1 MLVIPGVADDE
12 IPPGG
17 LTDEQVFGGQGTTP
31 SPAPATLPTDI
42 PKEGLTDEQVFGT
55 GVIPKGGLTDEQAFG
70 GGAQQQQPQR
80 PSWGERALQNVE
92 HGFSDS
98 LAGVFSRAMAPYMT
112 GVDQG
117 MAPPTVAPTAES
129 IAAARQAVIDQ
140 KKADDARYA
149 AMPDAQGVWERSASV
164 LGGLAGGG
172 LSPENLIGG
181 PEVGGVLSRVGE
193 KVLPYIPFG
202 KVISKT
208 PEVVQRVI
216 GAAAGQAPVAAAA
229 DVAGQGVKIATGEQD
244 QYQPLETLTNAAFG
258 AGVAGGL
265 HAGGEL
271 YGALRGY
278 IAKKRTVDT
287 GAAVK
292 PEDVTTATP
301 DEFTGALADPDVQ
314 AVLKANGITSPTDPR
329 AQQAADVL
337 AKARAAQSA
346 PIQPGAIPDRP
357 ASTID
362 SQKIE
367 RDASAPAQA
376 GRQLDQQTNAL
387 RQERELVEQQATAR
401 ADAMVAQGTLKP
413 EDRDGFVQGIVAS
426 RMGDQPRPQPPP
438 VIQQPAPSEGVP
450 MAGTGAADTQ
460 QGINLRGG
468 GQPTALVPTEQ
479 QPTRLTP
486 DQLAA
491 RTAQNAATP
500 NLNTA
505 EPGVTLAGQ
514 EGRAPQTPTDVQAQR
529 EADQAFRL
537 AQAQRQRAGAT
548 SADTQAGGRPEG
560 VNAQPVHLDEGQP
573 VKILKDEVITDAQGK
588 TRHMATVQR
597 FDPRT
602 GQLDPEGVPYQ
613 VQMKDLKTGN
623 YAPEPRQAQD
633 FSTRAKSP
641 AGEAQGLPEQTY
653 RTTEGD
659 PNEQFPGAG
668 EEGRTPYPEQPPGSG
683 PDKPF
688 SDAEAAQ
695 RDFNERAQRGGETQY
710 ESRAKDQPTSNQPA
724 DLDENGAYPTDE
736 SGHVLSDKGGPIR
749 FGTQKQAAKWIVKV
763 GQVESKAGQH
773 FEIVNH
779 PKGEGFSVRERGRDQ
794 PGGPGAG
801 AGEREAPRGETYT
814 TEPDHENPGQHV
826 AKDANGK
833 VVAVGDTPAQA
844 VQLAKIREQAHAT
857 EAGRE
862 QAGTR
867 DEHQNR
873 SEQLQGDGQDRGVE
887 ARDAEG
893 RGEAG
898 GGDSLRGETPQRGK
912 GVKTPYVRVPKAPL
926 RLTDFLRK
934 IGGILD
940 PDGEIRS
947 AISGTSKTGSRV
959 IAKGKDAR
967 IDKRGVRTPG
977 GQDERNA
984 IIAAHEAGY
993 FPEHRDPR
1001 DMPSNDLYE
1010 AIRKDNAGEPVYS
1023 HFDHGDVRARQEA
1036 QQYNDGID
1044 RLAAEH
1050 GIDPRGK
1057 SADEFFAEVR
1067 QKAGAR
1073 EFDSANA
1080 DEAHAADTA
1089 ADAFEAG
1096 DALEPEP
1103 RYGEAHPED
1112 EDIPFDSGP
1121 GRESENAGDQ
1131 GASIRD
1137 LPESEHSTS
1146 GQDDVRE
1153 SGGARDPGA
1162 GDGQREQDASGDVQA
1177 EATARGSDTAER
1189 NVDSTDAG
1197 EQRVIPGA
1205 ERVSRDELNRREL
1218 ERRAGQ
1224 EKAQASEPQKPVG
1237 SDGGLFDSG
1246 HKQGS
1251 FTLGAFGD
1259 PDAIGRVITSALK
1272 GTGHIAAAAGKA
1284 VRDMLSDTKIAGAIR
1299 ETARLMRRGSI
1310 SEMGKAFAV
1319 TTDAHAAMISR
1330 YLRKAGHE
1338 LAAKSVDTMTG
1349 LFRERPGTEGG
1360 YDYHTRVGQRA
1371 NSRIASLYRAL
1382 HEIMGKKGLTDE
1394 QNKQLRT
1401 ALTRGAK
1408 MSEETPFGRT
1418 VNAIRKLLDDEHAY
1432 RRAVNKAIGFV
1443 KGYFPRMVDDE
1454 KVRANPEKFVAAAE
1468 KVYRINGSKD
1478 ARGDAEAWK
1487 DRILS
1492 GDGELAGEAFQQTGV
1507 GHNSS
1512 KMREFGPE
1520 ADRLLADFYKD
1531 DVPQLLEQY
1540 FRGSARE
1547 TEGLRIKP
1555 TLDAA
1560 RKTLAN
1566 ELGKLPKEQAGDIL
1580 SHMDSMVDAH
1590 LGRFGSNTSR
1600 FARSA
1605 ADKLQLLTF
1614 LGALK
1619 HHLVTGIAEPFIAPF
1634 RAGINKRSLGAVAD
1648 SFRQMYRYMRSKAD
1662 EDDIYGRHLAE
1673 SAGVLTDA
1681 SQHALMN
1688 TQYNLEN
1695 GGNYLQRK
1703 ATEFMHST
1711 LMEQLMV
1718 GKRIAFAKLA
1728 HGFMVDN
1735 VLDAVTKTGNAAK
1748 RATFYLKELGIDD
1761 PAAFKKWL
1769 IDERDGRVS
1778 SSELDNSNDPRVQQ
1792 YLLAINKFVSTVVMT
1807 PTAATKPVW
1816 ASHPFW
1822 RSGNTLNAYVQ
1833 AFGSN
1838 VVNRNIRMVKKA
1850 MTEKDLNYALPTIAW
1865 TLPYLSVVAGLEYGV
1880 RPLLQSGDTKQ
1891 TLAEQSPS
1899 DQALRVMDRSGGLG
1913 GLSPYVNAVEGVRY
1927 RRPLFETL
1935 GGPSFGRPVGALQKI
1950 LEGWQSTSKATGE
1963 RTRSGTREI
1972 AEGIYDLIID
1982 PAVTLAMMHLPGGNL
1997 VKGAAIMGAGDRIR
2011 SGFVNTFGGE
2021 KEAR

>member
-1 MLVIPGVADDE
+1 MLVVPGQVGGAALDDFPPDAVPVAA
-12 IPPGG
+12 PN
-17 LTDEQVFGGQGTTP
+17 TGQAATGGTT
-31 SPAPATLPTDI
+31 LDDFPTDAKTLDDF
-42 PKEGLTDEQVFGT
+42 PVDAKPVT
-55 GVIPKGGLTDEQAFG
+55 P
-70 GGAQQQQPQR
+70 QQQQPGQD
-80 PSWGERALQNVE
+80 V
-92 HGFSDS
+92 S
-98 LAGVFSRAMAPYMT
+98 LAQRVWQHIVNSYDSSAT
-112 GVDQG
+112 GEGAYITGAGQG
-117 MAPPTVAPTAES
+117 TVPGPSMLSLPE
-129 IAAARQAVIDQ
+129 IQARKDAVLKQ
-140 KKADDARYA
+140 VEEHKKTYE
-149 AMPDAQGVWERSASV
+149 AMPPAQGFAEKGAAT
-164 LGGLAGGG
+164 LGEVVGG
-172 LSPENLIGG
+172 LSNPLNFVGG
-181 PEVGGVLSRVGE
+181 PETGLGPAIAERA
-193 KVLPYIPFG
+193 LPYIPYA
-202 KVISKT
+202 KTILAKT
-208 PEVVQRVI
+208 PEFVRGLV
-216 GAAAGQAPVAAAA
+216 GAGVSQAPIAAVG
-229 DVAGQGVKIATGEQD
+229 DVAGQATKIATGEQD
-244 QYQPLETLTNAAFG
+244 QFQPLDTLASAAFG
-258 AGVAGGL
+258 AGMGAGI

-271 YGALRGY
+271 LGVLRNV

-329 AQQAADVL
+329 AQQAADAL

-346 PIQPGAIPDRP
+346 PIQPGAVPDRP
-357 ASTID
+357 TSNITPTIVPRGQGFAPTDREGLAPGDQPSTVA
-362 SQKIE
+362 
-367 RDASAPAQA
+367 RDAARAGQQLNAQTEA
-376 GRQLDQQTNAL
+376 ARQA
-387 RQERELVEQQATAR
+387 RELVEQQATER
-401 ADAMVAQGTLKP
+401 ADAMIAQGMLKP

-438 VIQQPAPSEGVP
+438 VIQQPAPSDTVP
-450 MAGTGAADTQ
+450 MTGTGAADTQ

-468 GQPTALVPTEQ
+468 GQPTALVPNAPPPRAMSDAEIAQ
-479 QPTRLTP
+479 ARAANQGGTP
-486 DQLAA
+486 
-491 RTAQNAATP
+491 NAA
-500 NLNTA
+500 
-505 EPGVTLAGQ
+505 EPPPRLMGQ
-514 EGRAPQTPTDVQAQR
+514 EGRAPQTSDDVQAQR
-529 EADQAFRL
+529 EAEQAFRL

-633 FSTRAKSP
+633 FRQRAEFTP
-641 AGEAQGLPEQTY
+641 ADADTGKPLPKMDLPEQTY

-724 DLDENGAYPTDE
+724 DLDESGAYPTDE
-736 SGHVLSDKGGPIR
+736 NGHVLSDKGGPIR

-867 DEHQNR
+867 DEHQNG

-898 GGDSLRGETPQRGK
+898 GGDSVRGETPQRGK
-912 GVKTPYVRVPKAPL
+912 KVSPYQPLPKRPT
-926 RLTDFLRK
+926 RLNEFLRRN
-934 IGGILD
+934 GGVRD
-940 PDGEIRS
+940 PGGEIS
-947 AISGTSKTGSRV
+947 AVVGG
-959 IAKGKDAR
+959 AKGRPGLINNRSGKQIDDAM
-967 IDKRGVRTPG
+967 
-977 GQDERNA
+977 
-984 IIAAHEAGY
+984 IAAHEAGY
-993 FPEHRDPR
+993 FPEHADHR
-1001 DMPSNDLYE
+1001 DMYHSDFLD
-1010 AIRKDNAGEPVYS
+1010 AIERDHKKEPVYAQN
-1023 HFDHGDVRARQEA
+1023 DLGDADAYHAAVDANATIDDFARDL
-1036 QQYNDGID
+1036 N
-1044 RLAAEH
+1044 
-1050 GIDPRGK
+1050 IDPFGK
-1057 SADEFFAEVR
+1057 THEEFFDEVR
-1067 QKAGAR
+1067 QKLGPERTEKAAEGA
-1073 EFDSANA
+1073 EGA
-1080 DEAHAADTA
+1080 A
-1089 ADAFEAG
+1089 ADAEEKG
-1096 DALEPEP
+1096 DAWEPDQPYNEP
-1103 RYGEAHPED
+1103 HQD
-1112 EDIPFDSGP
+1112 EDIPF
-1121 GRESENAGDQ
+1121 GDQ
-1131 GASIRD
+1131 SAEAQSAQGEGGGEAATAGRTGAGT
-1137 LPESEHSTS
+1137 E
-1146 GQDDVRE
+1146 DVP
-1153 SGGARDPGA
+1153 GGAQSREHGA
-1162 GDGQREQDASGDVQA
+1162 GAGQREPAGEPSGDVSA
-1177 EATARGSDTAER
+1177 EAAARGSDTAER
-1189 NVDSTDAG
+1189 NVDDTDAG
-1197 EQRVIPGA
+1197 QQRVIPGA

-1259 PDAIGRVITSALK
+1259 PNAIGRVITSALK

-1310 SEMGKAFAV
+1310 SEVGKAFAV

-1338 LAAKSVDTMTG
+1338 VAAKSVDMITG

-1360 YDYHTRVGQRA
+1360 YDYHTRVGQRS

-1394 QNKQLRT
+1394 QNKQLRA

-1600 FARSA
+1600 VARSA

-1891 TLAEQSPS
+1891 TLAEQSPG

-1927 RRPLFETL
+1927 RRPWAETL

-1950 LEGWQSTSKATGE
+1950 LDGWQSKSKATGE